1 MPATRRLL
9 LGADTT
15 GGVGEDKRDFLMSFG
30 AGKIPEGFLQML
42 LKKASILDSRPE
54 PNSGGEIWTVGFG
67 AFISGA

>member
-1 MPATRRLL
+1 
-9 LGADTT
+9 
-15 GGVGEDKRDFLMSFG
+15 MSFG

-42 LKKASILDSRPE
+42 LKKASILDSRPV